1 MKKYED
7 SRDERIARA
16 SGFGAEAMRLHA
28 FYSGKI
34 AVIPKC
40 PVRSLTDFSLWY
52 TPGVA
57 EPCRAIQKDPLAAFE
72 LTNKGNSVA
81 IVSDGTRV
89 LGLGDIG
96 PMGALPVMEGKALIF
111 KYLGGVDAFPLV
123 LSTKDERRIVETV
136 EAVAPGFGGINLE
149 DIAQPKCFS
158 VLEQL
163 RTRLEIPVWH
173 DDQQGTATVTLAGLI
188 NALAVVGK
196 RMEDVT
202 VAMIGAGAANM
213 RIARMIAA
221 AGIRC
226 ENIIMVD
233 SRGILHR
240 DRDDIRALRTQYR
253 EKWEMCERSNAA
265 GRTGGIPEAMRGADV
280 VIAASRPGPD
290 VIRPEWVSAMASDA
304 IVFAEANPV
313 PEIWPF
319 DAKEAGARV
328 VATGRGDFPN
338 QVNNSLG
345 FPAIFRGALDVRATT
360 ITDEMCIAAARALAA
375 CAQRRGI
382 SEDYIIPT
390 MEEWEVFPE
399 EAVAVGLT
407 AIAQGIARRPL
418 SEQELRERAQR
429 TIGAARE
436 EIRVL
441 MRDGVIPEPPER

>member
-1 MKKYED
+1 
-7 SRDERIARA
+7 
-16 SGFGAEAMRLHA
+16 
-28 FYSGKI
+28 
-34 AVIPKC
+34 
-40 PVRSLTDFSLWY
+40 
-52 TPGVA
+52 
-57 EPCRAIQKDPLAAFE
+57 
-72 LTNKGNSVA
+72 
-81 IVSDGTRV
+81 V

-163 RTRLEIPVWH
+163 RARLEIPVWH

-221 AGIRC
+221 AGVRC

-328 VATGRGDFPN
+328 VATGRSDFPN

-407 AIAQGIARRPL
+407 AVAQGIARRPL